1 MVVIDQYTQD
11 TGILKEF
18 SLYLCVEGDP
28 EVNSDNDTFA
38 DDQDNCPEFSNEDQA
53 DIDENG
59 IGDVCDIFSSL
70 NLSLS
75 KKDSSCPNNENGSF
89 TFNARADFLYRAE
102 IKGPNGFRDELVFTN
117 RGTTLNSLAP
127 GDYKL
132 CVYSDNFS
140 SFEYCFETEINAPE
154 PLNVQSFFNPSSA
167 LLNLD
172 LSGSDVYEVL
182 INEEAYQVVD
192 KENIQLPLTK
202 KLNRIEVKTPK
213 LCQGVFEQWINL
225 EPLAKIYPNP
235 VPQNAHLILPQG
247 LNAEI
252 SLLTGAGDLV
262 WTYDGNEESNGTI
275 QILMESLPRG
285 WYLLQIDYGS
295 HSETRKLLKE

>member
-1 MVVIDQYTQD
+1 M
-11 TGILKEF
+11 
-18 SLYLCVEGDP
+18 
-28 EVNSDNDTFA
+28 
-38 DDQDNCPEFSNEDQA
+38 
-53 DIDENG
+53 
-59 IGDVCDIFSSL
+59 
-70 NLSLS
+70 
-75 KKDSSCPNNENGSF
+75 
-89 TFNARADFLYRAE
+89 
-102 IKGPNGFRDELVFTN
+102 
-117 RGTTLNSLAP
+117 
-127 GDYKL
+127 
-132 CVYSDNFS
+132 
-140 SFEYCFETEINAPE
+140 
-154 PLNVQSFFNPSSA
+154 
-167 LLNLD
+167 
-172 LSGSDVYEVL
+172 
-182 INEEAYQVVD
+182 D